1 MLCECPGILVAYE
14 DDELPPIR
22 SNRYLGGP
30 VATATTTA
38 IRECIDKW
46 LRSST
51 KRYLVLRP
59 TNMDA
64 ISLYNAVKGVVS
76 TRLAHVTE
84 GWPPLV
90 AIKRGDQVYVTR
102 RNRRERGL
110 HHVAHN

>member
-38 IRECIDKW
+38 IRECVDKW
-46 LRSST
+46 LRSGT
-51 KRYLVLRP
+51 ERYLVLRP
-59 TNMDA
+59 TGMDA

-84 GWPPLV
+84 GWPSLV

-102 RNRRERGL
+102 RTISKRGNYHVS
-110 HHVAHN
+110 HH